1 MVASENRS
9 GAYSKY
15 VLGWTAPDGIAMC
28 QNEVV
33 AYLKQGRP
41 SVDKLIRIGM
51 DTSKSVFQLHGVN
64 EAELPV
70 LRKKLRR
77 NQVLAF
83 FAGLSPLK
91 IGMEACGSAHYWARE
106 LRALG
111 HEVVLLPPQ
120 YVKPYVKRSKSDAAD
135 AAAICEAMSRPEM
148 RFVPVKSAE
157 QQGSQML
164 AKLRAQFIG
173 RRTQLANSIRGFA
186 AEFGLVA
193 PKGLSRLGDLLADI
207 RADATIPDTAR
218 GMFETLARDYA
229 HIDTEVAALDEK
241 LLELHRQSEVS
252 RRLAAIPAIGPV
264 GATLLAIKVT
274 DAHGFRSGRDFAAW
288 LGLTPKNHSTAGK
301 NRLGVITRA
310 GDEML
315 RSVLVT
321 GATALI
327 QHMRRGSKRLWP
339 WLVALIARKPAKLV
353 AVALANKLARI
364 AWKLMVSGQ
373 HYRPIDATYPEPVQ
387 S

>member
-1 MVASENRS
+1 
-9 GAYSKY
+9 
-15 VLGWTAPDGIAMC
+15 MC
-28 QNEVV
+28 QIEVV
-33 AYLKQGRP
+33 ADLKQGRP

-64 EAELPV
+64 EAEQPV

-83 FAGLSPLK
+83 FAGLSALK
-91 IGMEACGSAHYWARE
+91 IGMEACGAAHYWARE
-106 LRALG
+106 LRGLG

-135 AAAICEAMSRPEM
+135 AGAICEAMSRPEM
-148 RFVPVKSAE
+148 RFVPIKSAD
-157 QQGSQML
+157 QLGSQML

-218 GMFETLARDYA
+218 DMFETLARDYA
-229 HIDTEVAALDEK
+229 HISTEVTKLDEK
-241 LLELHRQSEVS
+241 LLSFHRHSEMS
-252 RRLAAIPAIGPV
+252 QRLAAIPAVGPV

-274 DAHGFRSGRDFAAW
+274 DAHAFRSGRDFAA
-288 LGLTPKNHSTAGK
+288 
-301 NRLGVITRA
+301 
-310 GDEML
+310 
-315 RSVLVT
+315 
-321 GATALI
+321 
-327 QHMRRGSKRLWP
+327 
-339 WLVALIARKPAKLV
+339 
-353 AVALANKLARI
+353 LAR
-364 AWKLMVSGQ
+364 V
-373 HYRPIDATYPEPVQ
+373 DAEEPFN
-387 S
+387 SR